1 MAECLGCAE
10 LREIGRQ
17 YHEKDKQVVRDLVA
31 GEAQSSLK
39 NLAERGLVSVSK
51 TREQAIEQ
59 LVADWSKDG
68 ASRAQETLIF
78 CSTNREA
85 DELNRR
91 CQLDRAFAGDVDSS
105 RSVKVDRAHLCKGD
119 RVLFTKNSRPLGV
132 NNGDLGTVVTVNQL
146 RKRVSVRIDSGKRV
160 DVLIKKYNH
169 KRGDRKG
176 ELALRLGY
184 AVTTHKGQG
193 STVEK
198 AYVLAG
204 GVMQDREISYV
215 QVSRARRETRVYT
228 DEREAGKDL
237 SRLARHMSTSREKDH
252 AHDVAREREQERS
265 RERTR

>member
-1 MAECLGCAE
+1 M
-10 LREIGRQ
+10 
-17 YHEKDKQVVRDLVA
+17 
-31 GEAQSSLK
+31 
-39 NLAERGLVSVSK
+39 
-51 TREQAIEQ
+51 
-59 LVADWSKDG
+59 DG
-68 ASRAQETLIF
+68 
-78 CSTNREA
+78 
-85 DELNRR
+85 
-91 CQLDRAFAGDVDSS
+91 
-105 RSVKVDRAHLCKGD
+105 AHLCKGD

-146 RKRVSVRIDSGKRV
+146 RTRVSVRIDSGKRV

-204 GVMQDREISYV
+204 GFMQDREISYV
-215 QVSRARRETRVYT
+215 QASRARRETRVYT

-237 SRLARHMSTSREKDH
+237 SGLARQMSTSRQKDH
-252 AHDVAREREQERS
+252 AHDVAREREQERC
-265 RERTR
+265 RERNR